1 MTIISSQS
9 EPVDRPSL
17 AIDPEKVLFIIAK
30 AREFDLED
38 EVLGDDGDD
47 SRKELEVFDEA
58 NMDDLKRQGE
68 DPILEELSSFINALT
83 EDEQIDL
90 VALTWLG
97 RDDNTL
103 ADWSSLR
110 AEAARSHNDRTA
122 QYLLG
127 TPLLSDFLEEG
138 LSMLGYS
145 VEEAGTGRF

>member
-9 EPVDRPSL
+9 EPVDRPAL
-17 AIDPEKVLFIIAK
+17 AVDPEKVLFIITK

-38 EVLGDDGDD
+38 EVLGEDDDD
-47 SRKELEVFDEA
+47 SGEESEAWDEA
-58 NMDDLKRQGE
+58 NVDKIERHGE
-68 DPILEELSSFINALT
+68 DPILEEVTSFINALT

-97 RDDNTL
+97 RDDNTA
-103 ADWSSLR
+103 ADWPNLR
-110 AEAARSHNDRTA
+110 AEAARAHNDRTA
-122 QYLLG
+122 EYLLG

-138 LSMLGYS
+138 LSVLGYS